1 MRNLAAVFRVIWWIG
16 TNRADCRRNR
26 REYVVTCDENTG
38 LSPFQSGQVLL
49 YCRYQVSK
57 ERDGA
62 MSTVLEMLTKYG
74 TAGMV
79 VLLLV
84 QMIMIIGAMGMIR
97 RLRKHVEMIQN
108 KVQDYLAVV
117 MEEDSETEQAVS
129 GERMISGQER
139 QMMESLARRQ
149 KVQQEEIFNAVLQ
162 EIFP

>member
-1 MRNLAAVFRVIWWIG
+1 
-16 TNRADCRRNR
+16 
-26 REYVVTCDENTG
+26 
-38 LSPFQSGQVLL
+38 
-49 YCRYQVSK
+49 
-57 ERDGA
+57 
-62 MSTVLEMLTKYG
+62 MSTVLEMLAKYG

-84 QMIMIIGAMGMIR
+84 QMIMIFAAMGMIR

-117 MEEDSETEQAVS
+117 MEEDPEPEQVLP

>member
-1 MRNLAAVFRVIWWIG
+1 
-16 TNRADCRRNR
+16 
-26 REYVVTCDENTG
+26 
-38 LSPFQSGQVLL
+38 
-49 YCRYQVSK
+49 
-57 ERDGA
+57 

-79 VLLLV
+79 ILLLV
-84 QMIMIIGAMGMIR
+84 QMIMIIAAMGMIR
-97 RLRKHVEMIQN
+97 RLKKHVEMIQS

-117 MEEDSETEQAVS
+117 MEEAPESEQTDS
-129 GERMISGQER
+129 GERMISVQER

>member
-1 MRNLAAVFRVIWWIG
+1 
-16 TNRADCRRNR
+16 
-26 REYVVTCDENTG
+26 
-38 LSPFQSGQVLL
+38 
-49 YCRYQVSK
+49 
-57 ERDGA
+57 
-62 MSTVLEMLTKYG
+62 MSTVLEMLAKYG

-84 QMIMIIGAMGMIR
+84 QMIMIFAAMGMIR

-117 MEEDSETEQAVS
+117 MEEDTEPEQVLS